1 MKKMI
6 LRITALALLLLL
18 QACAAPDVG
27 HYAANTP
34 VFDPVQF
41 FAGRTEAW
49 GMFQRRDGEVVKR
62 FEVIISGA
70 EKAGQLRLEE
80 HFRYDDGSTQE
91 RIWTL
96 TRAADGTWRGTAGD
110 VLGQAIG
117 HAAGNALNWRY
128 TLLLPIDGKTYE
140 MQMDDWMYQI
150 DADTMINPTSMR
162 KFGIEVGQVTLLF
175 RKPH

>member
-70 EKAGQLRLEE
+70 EKRGNCGWKSIFVTTTVAPRNASGRSPAQPMALGGALPAMCWGRP
-80 HFRYDDGSTQE
+80 SAMPPA
-91 RIWTL
+91 
-96 TRAADGTWRGTAGD
+96 TR
-110 VLGQAIG
+110 
-117 HAAGNALNWRY
+117 
-128 TLLLPIDGKTYE
+128 
-140 MQMDDWMYQI
+140 
-150 DADTMINPTSMR
+150 
-162 KFGIEVGQVTLLF
+162 
-175 RKPH
+175 